1 MNNLKDDLKELF
13 DSFESNEILIRLKE
27 NFIFMIQ
34 ENLEFEDEYKEE
46 SKLLYFKKFRQYID
60 SLNQCIDKQK
70 QISELDVNELYR
82 IIEYQ
87 EDKTILYT
95 LGRSVEYMGTNNIE
109 IDFPNEI
116 IIKEEID
123 EDIQLDLEK
132 ICNFLKKYIL

>member
-1 MNNLKDDLKELF
+1 
-13 DSFESNEILIRLKE
+13 
-27 NFIFMIQ
+27 MIQ

-87 EDKTILYT
+87 EDKTILYI

-109 IDFPNEI
+109 INFPNEI

>member
-87 EDKTILYT
+87 EDKTILYI

-109 IDFPNEI
+109 M
-116 IIKEEID
+116 
-123 EDIQLDLEK
+123 
-132 ICNFLKKYIL
+132 NFSK

>member
-87 EDKTILYT
+87 EDKTILYI

-109 IDFPNEI
+109 INFPNEI

>member
-1 MNNLKDDLKELF
+1 MNKLKDDLKELF

-87 EDKTILYT
+87 EDKTILYI

-109 IDFPNEI
+109 INFPNEI